1 MSDELEKALR
11 AALRPVDPGEKFTQS
26 VLARAAADS
35 QASDSAGQHYPLA
48 SRSTLRWSSA
58 LLAIVLSVGLF
69 GAHKWQQHRTQQGL
83 EARRQLF
90 QALHLAGANL
100 DIAYR
105 MVNAEERT
113 GSGP

>member
-1 MSDELEKALR
+1 MSDELEKSLR
-11 AALRPVDPGEKFTQS
+11 AALRPLDPGEEFTQR

-35 QASDSAGQHYPLA
+35 HASDSAARSYPRA
-48 SRSTLRWSSA
+48 ARSTLRWSSA

-69 GAHKWQQHRTQQGL
+69 SAHKWQQYRTQQGL

-105 MVNAEERT
+105 MVNDQEH
-113 GSGP
+113 SGAGH

>member
-1 MSDELEKALR
+1 MSDELEKSLR
-11 AALRPVDPGEKFTQS
+11 VALRPVDPGEEFTQS

-35 QASDSAGQHYPLA
+35 HAGGAAKRRYPLA

-69 GAHKWQQHRTQQGL
+69 TAHKWQQHRTQQGL

-105 MVNAEERT
+105 MVNDQEQA
-113 GSGP
+113 GAGH